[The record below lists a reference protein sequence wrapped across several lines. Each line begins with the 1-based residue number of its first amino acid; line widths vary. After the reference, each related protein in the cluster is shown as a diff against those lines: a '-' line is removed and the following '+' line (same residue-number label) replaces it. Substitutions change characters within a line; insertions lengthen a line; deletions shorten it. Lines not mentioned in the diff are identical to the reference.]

1 MAVTRSPL
9 PLFFRLRAVAAPPL
23 VPILVAVALLVPLA
37 GCLTTNVRSQEGTG
51 DTAALRVRVFTNP
64 DAVEQGRADGA
75 GTLVELFRLRDGG
88 QESFVHRSLAAEWG
102 IDGLPPGEYRVKVR
116 AVLDAQGN
124 IRDPR
129 SGDRVTDFEVEVG
142 KTADVAIILRETPT
156 GLIIVAAITVVLL
169 LVAVAVLLEDVDDFP
184 LPHELL
190 ENLPPPPMLPHVMMW
205 GDLYVEFPIGGASFS
220 SAPSRPPRVTSV
232 FPDPGSIVAA
242 RRIAPALT
250 VSQSIS
256 LAGIGP
262 STIRM
267 LGTKSG
273 LVRGATSVEQGI
285 LRFVPAQDLV
295 PGEAITVTVLGED
308 VENSAG
314 QELDEDFSWSFVMA
328 E

>member
-1 MAVTRSPL
+1 MTATRSPL
-9 PLFFRLRAVAAPPL
+9 PLLVRLRTAAAPPL
-23 VPILVAVALLVPLA
+23 VPILVAVALLVPLS
-37 GCLTTNVRSQEGTG
+37 GCLTTNVRTQEGTG
-51 DTAALRVRVFTNP
+51 DAAGLRIRVFTNP
-64 DAVEQGRADGA
+64 DAVEQGAADGA
-75 GTLVELFRLRDGG
+75 GTLVELYRLGEG
-88 QESFVHRSLAAEWG
+88 ESESFVHRSLAAEWG

-116 AVLDAQGN
+116 AVLDAEGN

-129 SGDRVTDFEVEVG
+129 SGDRVTDFSVGTG
-142 KTADVAIILRETPT
+142 KTADVAVVLRETPT

-169 LVAVAVLLEDVDDFP
+169 LVAVAVLLEDVDDIP

-190 ENLPPPPMLPHVMMW
+190 ENLPPPPMLPHVVMW
-205 GDLYVEFPIGGASFS
+205 GDIYVEFPIGGASFS

-232 FPDPGSIVAA
+232 FPDPGAIVAA
-242 RRIAPALT
+242 RRISPALT
-250 VSQSIS
+250 LSQSIDLS
-256 LAGIGP
+256 EIGP

-273 LVRGATSVEQGI
+273 LVRGTTSVDQGI
-285 LRFVPAQDLV
+285 LRFVPSEDLA

-314 QELDEDFSWSFVMA
+314 QELEGDFSWSFVMA